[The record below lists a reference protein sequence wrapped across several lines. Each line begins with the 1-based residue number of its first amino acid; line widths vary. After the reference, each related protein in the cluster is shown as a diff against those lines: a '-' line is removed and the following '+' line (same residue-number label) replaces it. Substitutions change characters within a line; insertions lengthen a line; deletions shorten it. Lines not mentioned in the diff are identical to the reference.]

1 MECKNCIEIEK
12 VTKSIEYNSNSIKEI
27 NNKIEKMDNELELTI
42 RNRIRDSEKQNNLY
56 SLLESIDNKL
66 TSFLEDF
73 KEESRETKKAMNDT
87 NFRVSEI
94 ERKLAINDT
103 KTQMSIDLNW
113 KTIAVIGSFLT
124 LIAGV
129 VVNSIWG

>member
-1 MECKNCIEIEK
+1 VECKNCIEIEK
-12 VTKSIEYNSNSIKEI
+12 VTKSIEYNS
-27 NNKIEKMDNELELTI
+27 
-42 RNRIRDSEKQNNLY
+42 
-56 SLLESIDNKL
+56 
-66 TSFLEDF
+66 
-73 KEESRETKKAMNDT
+73 NDT